1 MLIFKSTET
10 EGWKIILFSL
20 FVKDKNTYWDFYCL
34 LLPTNGHLYLVLWA
48 AHTFLST
55 NFGIQLCSPTWKMT
69 PSSHSHQQW
78 AGSPFWA
85 QNRGLNFDPIIL
97 VLKPRWLANRIS
109 PSLKPLKVHEDPE
122 TGSQKEA
129 LPGTST
135 EVVRQGCHMLFPDA
149 SKTESSKNQEPLAM
163 ACPMWKRAHP
173 SDLLEETMATATV
186 DQTVFRAAPTTSL
199 SLSVLV
205 CRCSGL
211 GHPRQ
216 HKPWKYVFF

>member
-1 MLIFKSTET
+1 MFKNIQDASEKVLIFKSTET

-55 NFGIQLCSPTWKMT
+55 NFGIQLCSPTWKLT

-149 SKTESSKNQEPLAM
+149 SKTESSKKSRAPCHGMSHVKESPPQRSVRRNYGYSHCRSDSLPCCSYNLPEPQ
-163 ACPMWKRAHP
+163 CPC
-173 SDLLEETMATATV
+173 L
-186 DQTVFRAAPTTSL
+186 
-199 SLSVLV
+199 
-205 CRCSGL
+205 
-211 GHPRQ
+211 
-216 HKPWKYVFF
+216 